1 MAKAYWVV
9 CYREIS
15 DQDKLAAY
23 GKLAVP
29 AVVAGGGRVLARGTA
44 AYAFEHGIKERTV
57 VIEFP
62 DLATALATHDGAAY
76 QQALAA
82 LGGGAI
88 RELRIIEGVPS

>member
-9 CYREIS
+9 CYREIL

-29 AVVAGGGRVLARGTA
+29 AIAAGGGTVLARGTA
-44 AYAFEHGIKERTV
+44 SHAFEQGLKERTV
-57 VIEFP
+57 LVEFP
-62 DLATALATHDGAAY
+62 DLATALATHDSPAY

-82 LGGGAI
+82 LAGGAV
-88 RELRIIEGVPS
+88 RDLRVIEGVS